1 MFDSRK
7 LIDAR
12 YFKRLLYNY
21 NSRFYLYN
29 CSFQFK
35 VYLENTEENN
45 LHHIVIVGG
54 GAGGLELATRLG
66 DSLGKK
72 KKALVTLIDST
83 RTHVWKP
90 LLHEIAAG
98 SMNPDKHELEY
109 MAQAHWHHFRFRLG
123 RMDGLNRAVKEIT
136 VEPFLDEDGVEVI
149 PRRIFKYDTLVIAI
163 GSTTNDFGVKG
174 ALEHSI
180 ALDTQGQAE
189 RFHRRLHNALVRA
202 QTQVAPIQSGQLEV
216 VIVGAGATGVELAAE
231 LHNTTRELA
240 AYGLDKI
247 DADRDV
253 KISIIEASE
262 RLLPAL
268 PLKLSTAVELELKR
282 LDVQVLTGERVT
294 EVSDKGITTHSGRF
308 ISSELVVWAAGIKAP
323 DFLKQLDG
331 LETNRINQ
339 LVVKQT
345 LQTTLDESI
354 FAFGDCAA
362 CLWIGHEGNVPPRA
376 QAAHQQASLL
386 FKSMK
391 KRVANNLDLPN
402 YRYRDYGSLVNLG
415 RYSTVGSLMGAL
427 SGGSMYIEGLFAR
440 LMYQSLY
447 KMHLM
452 TLHGVFEVVLQTL
465 AKLITRRTEAQVK
478 LH

>member
-1 MFDSRK
+1 MNK
-7 LIDAR
+7 Q
-12 YFKRLLYNY
+12 K
-21 NSRFYLYN
+21 
-29 CSFQFK
+29 
-35 VYLENTEENN
+35 

-72 KKALVTLIDST
+72 KQAVITLIDCT

-109 MAQAHWHHFRFRLG
+109 LAQAHWHHFNFRLG
-123 RMDGLNRAVKEIT
+123 RMDGLDRMKKEVTIA
-136 VEPFLDEDGVEVI
+136 PYFDEDGIEVI
-149 PRRIFKYDTLVIAI
+149 ARRTFEYDSLVIAI
-163 GSTTNDFGVKG
+163 GSTTNDFGIKG
-174 ALEHSI
+174 AREYSI
-180 ALDTQGQAE
+180 ALDTQDQAE
-189 RFHRRLHNALVRA
+189 KFHRRLHNALVRA
-202 QTQVAPIQSGQLEV
+202 QTQVTPIQPGQLEV

-247 DADRDV
+247 DADRDI

-262 RLLPAL
+262 RVLPAL
-268 PLKLSTAVELELKR
+268 PPKLSQSVDLELRKLR
-282 LDVQVLTGERVT
+282 VHVYTGERVT
-294 EVSDKGITTHSGRF
+294 EVSDKGVYTHSGRF
-308 ISSELVVWAAGIKAP
+308 IPSALVVWAAGIKAP
-323 DFLKQLDG
+323 DFLKDLGG

-339 LVVKQT
+339 LLVKQT
-345 LQTTLDESI
+345 LQSTLDDSI

-362 CLWIGHEGNVPPRA
+362 CPWLGHDGNVPPRA

-386 FKSMK
+386 LKTMK
-391 KRVANNLDLPN
+391 KRVANKTNLPE
-402 YRYRDYGSLVNLG
+402 YHYTDYGSLVNLG
-415 RYSTVGSLMGAL
+415 RYSTVGSLMGTL

-452 TLHGVFEVVLQTL
+452 TLHGVFEVILQTV
-465 AKLITRRTEAQVK
+465 ARLITRRTEAQVK

>member
-1 MFDSRK
+1 M
-7 LIDAR
+7 
-12 YFKRLLYNY
+12 
-21 NSRFYLYN
+21 
-29 CSFQFK
+29 
-35 VYLENTEENN
+35 ENTQENN

-72 KKALVTLIDST
+72 QKALITLIDST

-98 SMNPDKHELEY
+98 SMSPEKHELEY

-123 RMDGLNRAVKEIT
+123 RMDGLNRAAKEVTIA
-136 VEPFLDEDGVEVI
+136 PYFDEEGVEVI
-149 PRRIFKYDTLVIAI
+149 ARRTFKYDSLVIAI
-163 GSTTNDFGVKG
+163 GSTTNDFGIKG
-174 ALEHSI
+174 ALEYSI
-180 ALDTQGQAE
+180 ALDTQEQAE
-189 RFHRRLHNALVRA
+189 KFHRRLHNALLRA
-202 QTQVAPIQSGQLEV
+202 QTQTAPIHAGQLEV

-240 AYGLDKI
+240 AYGLNKI
-247 DADRDV
+247 DADRDI

-262 RLLPAL
+262 RVLPAL
-268 PLKLSTAVELELKR
+268 PPKLSDAVNLELRK
-282 LDVQVLTGERVT
+282 LNVQVFAGERVT
-294 EVSDKGITTHSGRF
+294 EVSQKGVHTHSGRF
-308 ISSELVVWAAGIKAP
+308 YPSELVVWAAGIKAP
-323 DFLKQLDG
+323 EFLKQLDG

-345 LQTTLDESI
+345 LQTTLDDSI

-362 CLWIGHEGNVPPRA
+362 CPWIGHDGNVPPRA

-386 FKSMK
+386 AKTMK
-391 KRVANNLDLPN
+391 KRAANELNLPN
-402 YRYRDYGSLVNLG
+402 YHYRDYGSLVNLG

-427 SGGSMYIEGLFAR
+427 SGGNMYIQGMFAR

-452 TLHGVFEVVLQTL
+452 TLHGMAEVVLQTL
-465 AKLITRRTEAQVK
+465 ARMITRRTEPKVK

>member
-1 MFDSRK
+1 M
-7 LIDAR
+7 
-12 YFKRLLYNY
+12 
-21 NSRFYLYN
+21 
-29 CSFQFK
+29 
-35 VYLENTEENN
+35 ENTQENN

-72 KKALVTLIDST
+72 QKAIITLIDST
-83 RTHVWKP
+83 STHVWKP

-98 SMNPDKHELEY
+98 SMSPEKHELEY

-123 RMDGLNRAVKEIT
+123 RMDGLNRVAKEVTIA
-136 VEPFLDEDGVEVI
+136 PFFDEEGLEVI
-149 PRRIFKYDTLVIAI
+149 PRRTFKYDSLVIAI
-163 GSTTNDFGVKG
+163 GSTTNDFGIKG

-180 ALDTQGQAE
+180 ALDTQEQAE
-189 RFHRRLHNALVRA
+189 KFHRRLHNALLRA
-202 QTQVAPIQSGQLEV
+202 QTQTAPIHAGQLEV

-240 AYGLDKI
+240 AYGLTKI
-247 DADRDV
+247 DADRDT

-262 RLLPAL
+262 RVLPAL
-268 PLKLSTAVELELKR
+268 PPKLSDAVDLELRK
-282 LDVQVLTGERVT
+282 LNVQVFAGERVT
-294 EVSDKGITTHSGRF
+294 EVSEKGVHTHSGGF
-308 ISSELVVWAAGIKAP
+308 YPSELVVWAAGIKAP
-323 DFLKQLDG
+323 EFLKQLDG

-339 LVVKQT
+339 LLVKQT
-345 LQTTLDESI
+345 LQTTLDDSI

-362 CLWIGHEGNVPPRA
+362 CPWIGHDGNVPPRA

-386 FKSMK
+386 AKSMK
-391 KRVANNLDLPN
+391 KRVANDINLPN
-402 YRYRDYGSLVNLG
+402 YHYRDYGSLVNLG

-427 SGGSMYIEGLFAR
+427 SGGNMYIQGMFAR

-452 TLHGVFEVVLQTL
+452 TLHGMTEVVLQTL
-465 AKLITRRTEAQVK
+465 ARMITRRSEAKVK

>member
-1 MFDSRK
+1 MNIEK
-7 LIDAR
+7 
-12 YFKRLLYNY
+12 
-21 NSRFYLYN
+21 
-29 CSFQFK
+29 
-35 VYLENTEENN
+35 

-72 KKALVTLIDST
+72 KQAVITLIDST

-98 SMNPDKHELEY
+98 SMDPDKHELDY
-109 MAQAHWHHFRFRLG
+109 LAQAHWHHFNFRLG
-123 RMDGLNRAVKEIT
+123 RMDGLDRVKKEVTIA
-136 VEPFLDEDGVEVI
+136 PYFDEDGVEVI
-149 PRRIFKYDTLVIAI
+149 ARRTFQYDSLVIAI
-163 GSTTNDFGVKG
+163 GSTTNDFGIKG
-174 ALEHSI
+174 AREYSI
-180 ALDTQGQAE
+180 ALDTQDQAE
-189 RFHRRLHNALVRA
+189 KFHRRLHNALVRA
-202 QTQVAPIQSGQLEV
+202 QTQITPLQAGQLEV

-247 DADRDV
+247 DADRDI
-253 KISIIEASE
+253 KISIIEASD
-262 RLLPAL
+262 RVLPAL
-268 PLKLSTAVELELKR
+268 PPKLSQSVDLELRKLR
-282 LDVQVLTGERVT
+282 VHVYTGERVT
-294 EVSDKGITTHSGRF
+294 EVSDKGVYTHSGRF
-308 ISSELVVWAAGIKAP
+308 IPSALVVWAAGIKAP
-323 DFLKQLDG
+323 DFLKELAG

-345 LQTTLDESI
+345 LQTTVDESI

-362 CLWIGHEGNVPPRA
+362 CPWLGHDGNVPPRA

-386 FKSMK
+386 FKTMK
-391 KRVANNLDLPN
+391 KRVANKTNLPD
-402 YRYRDYGSLVNLG
+402 YQYTDYGSLVNLG
-415 RYSTVGSLMGAL
+415 RYSTVGSLMGTL

-452 TLHGVFEVVLQTL
+452 TLHGVFTVILQTL
-465 AKLITRRTEAQVK
+465 ARLITRRTEAQVK

>member
-1 MFDSRK
+1 MKNLS
-7 LIDAR
+7 
-12 YFKRLLYNY
+12 
-21 NSRFYLYN
+21 
-29 CSFQFK
+29 
-35 VYLENTEENN
+35 ENN

-66 DSLGKK
+66 DCLGKA
-72 KKALVTLIDST
+72 KKAEITLIDST
-83 RTHVWKP
+83 RTHMWKP

-98 SMNPDKHELEY
+98 SMNPDKHQLEY
-109 MAQAHWHHFRFRLG
+109 LAQAHWHHFNFRLG
-123 RMDGLNRAVKEIT
+123 RMDGLNRLTKEVTIA
-136 VEPFLDEDGVEVI
+136 PHHDEDGVEVI
-149 PRRIFKYDTLVIAI
+149 PRRTFRYDTLVIAI
-163 GSTTNDFGVKG
+163 GSTTNDFGIEG
-174 ALEHSI
+174 AREHSI
-180 ALDTQGQAE
+180 ALDTQEQAE
-189 RFHRRLHNALVRA
+189 KFHRRLHNALVRA
-202 QTQVAPIQSGQLEV
+202 QTQVAPIKSGQLDV

-262 RLLPAL
+262 RVLPAL
-268 PLKLSTAVELELKR
+268 PAKISMAVELELRK
-282 LDVQVLTGERVT
+282 LNVQVLTSERVT
-294 EVSDKGITTHSGRF
+294 EVSSQGVTTHSGRF
-308 ISSELVVWAAGIKAP
+308 VPAKLIVWAAGIKAP

-345 LQTTLDESI
+345 LQTTSDESI

-362 CLWIGHEGNVPPRA
+362 CPRLGYDDNVPPRA
-376 QAAHQQASLL
+376 QAAHQQASMLV
-386 FKSMK
+386 KSMK
-391 KRVANNLDLPN
+391 KRVANQVNLPE
-402 YRYRDYGSLVNLG
+402 YKYRDYGSLVNLG

-452 TLHGVFEVVLQTL
+452 TLHGFFTVALQTI
-465 AKLITRRTEAQVK
+465 ARIITQRSEPKIK